1 MFVKRP
7 LVTEVAAIEG
17 IFTVAVPPSD
27 TGEDDQ
33 FKSEPEEPVVNVI
46 LLFAKL
52 AFAIAVPFHTP
63 VVIVPSVVI
72 DVLPMY
78 QDKAVAMNAV
88 VAIVVLFVH
97 AVCVVAV
104 VPFASAVDTDHVP
117 ARTCAIPVDEDVLIP
132 VPQY

>member
-1 MFVKRP
+1 MD
-7 LVTEVAAIEG
+7 EQNAEG

-33 FKSEPEEPVVNVI
+33 FKSEPEEPVANEM

-72 DVLPMY
+72 EV
-78 QDKAVAMNAV
+78 
-88 VAIVVLFVH
+88 
-97 AVCVVAV
+97 
-104 VPFASAVDTDHVP
+104 
-117 ARTCAIPVDEDVLIP
+117 
-132 VPQY
+132 